1 MTQSSTTTAPG
12 RFLLLGDSHTRVIGR
27 AASAAGIPF
36 HGGPLGAGREFTAA
50 FFEPRATDVVFT
62 KPEAQ
67 EYYRGFLAEFGVD
80 TLAEVTVPIVATF
93 GFSAHFVAT
102 RENWLIHRRDDGSF
116 PPGFLGGELFGAI
129 VCAMVRDALAFY
141 RHALGLGLRV
151 LAVLPPQRVPG
162 QSDPDVFLAAQ
173 DRVADA
179 AAALGVE
186 IVDLRPRLTDASGFQ
201 RPEFCEPDDEIHGN
215 LASGR
220 LILRELLE
228 RGL

>member
-1 MTQSSTTTAPG
+1 MPYSTTTAPA
-12 RFLLLGDSHTRVIGR
+12 RFLLLGDSHARAIGR
-27 AASAAGIPF
+27 AASAAGIDF
-36 HGGPLGAGREFTAA
+36 RGGPLGAGREFTSA
-50 FFEPRATDVVFT
+50 FFAPREDDVVFDR
-62 KPEAQ
+62 PEAQ
-67 EYYRGFLAEFGVD
+67 QLYQGFLAELGVE
-80 TLAEVTVPIVATF
+80 TLAGLAVPLVATF

-102 RENWLIHRRDDGSF
+102 KENWHVYRQDDGTF
-116 PPGFLGGELFGAI
+116 PEGFLGGELFDAI
-129 VCAMVRDALAFY
+129 VRATVRDALAFY
-141 RHALGLGLRV
+141 QHARALGLRV

-162 QSDPDVFLAAQ
+162 QSDAAVFMAAQ
-173 DRVADA
+173 ECIARAVA
-179 AAALGVE
+179 AAGAE